1 MFVLLQCNFAVWLPT
16 VSLFL
21 LLKSIL
27 SLKKRY
33 DQFCRWG
40 QIWPLTY
47 LVLWNLSAKDSLNSY
62 IIPKNMEIFIL
73 FEYMCSF
80 FFFFLLNIVSI
91 RDDQNHRSLGSLLCF
106 EHCLLT
112 NQTHSY
118 PLLRNAVGYGK
129 TGLAS

>member
-1 MFVLLQCNFAVWLPT
+1 MRFSCLFCCNVTLQCGYQLFPC
-16 VSLFL
+16 FL

-80 FFFFLLNIVSI
+80 FFFFLISFLYSMIKTIVLLGHFFASNI
-91 RDDQNHRSLGSLLCF
+91 
-106 EHCLLT
+106 